1 MLILYADGG
10 RKLVYGTES
19 GVFIQDRRPKAE
31 VSLPR
36 QVLYVSGVTQ
46 IDMLEEYQ
54 LLLVLQNRNL
64 WTYPLEVLESGDN
77 PALKRGKKILN
88 HVNFFKAGVCL
99 GRHLVCCA
107 KSSSLTTTVRVYEP
121 MDTLSR
127 SKGPRSGLRLF
138 SSSQDSLKEFK
149 ASEFRRL
156 VALFCEKLD
165 LTVEEIC
172 NMAQRTLFPAES
184 RIPANVENLDCKPIA
199 APILFDDLKHT
210 RQGSSKL
217 RGEAGEV
224 TRPVKETSS
233 RGKAASPSI
242 QVFPNFCR
250 PLSETS
256 SSDLNAGL
264 KNKSSEASLAP
275 ITTKRSCLAGSRS
288 PSSPLSVHFDLPDE
302 SSQADELPQQE
313 AQQQKTPEQEVSEQK
328 APKRPAPEQTAAE
341 ENLLKHIKLTDI
353 EFTQE
358 LYVPS
363 EATSIHFLKSKICV
377 ATARGFEVV
386 SLETLERQPLLDEAD
401 TSLDFVAQEKE
412 TRPVHIE
419 RLNVEFL
426 LNYTE
431 FSFFVYRNGGRAR
444 HDWKITWEGQPNGF
458 ALSYPYILAFEPS
471 FVDVRHVETSA
482 CVHIMTGTNIRLLH
496 SSTQEVRPRFLEALL
511 SPKS

>member
-1 MLILYADGG
+1 MLEA
-10 RKLVYGTES
+10 
-19 GVFIQDRRPKAE
+19 
-31 VSLPR
+31 
-36 QVLYVSGVTQ
+36 SGVTQ

-64 WTYPLEVLESGDN
+64 WSYPLEVLESGDN

-107 KSSSLTTTVRVYEP
+107 KNSSISTTVKVYEP

-127 SKGPRSGLRLF
+127 SKGQRGGLRLF
-138 SSSQDSLKEFK
+138 ASSQDSLKAFK
-149 ASEFRRL
+149 ASEFKRL
-156 VALFCEKLD
+156 VAHFCIKLLD
-165 LTVEEIC
+165 VTFEEIF
-172 NMAQRTLFPAES
+172 NLAE
-184 RIPANVENLDCKPIA
+184 RIMVPVRNPIPLNLENLDCKPIA
-199 APILFDDLKHT
+199 KPTVFGPFA

-217 RGEAGEV
+217 RGEVGEI
-224 TRPVKETSS
+224 TRPKERGNADKKASS
-233 RGKAASPSI
+233 IAQKL
-242 QVFPNFCR
+242 QNFAR
-250 PLSETS
+250 SLFRTTS

-264 KNKSSEASLAP
+264 KLKISASSLSPTTTKKSCLITGPLSPSDSFRSEHFNLPGDEPHANVEALRQRLVAENEAALTAAREKEASAM
-275 ITTKRSCLAGSRS
+275 IA
-288 PSSPLSVHFDLPDE
+288 
-302 SSQADELPQQE
+302 
-313 AQQQKTPEQEVSEQK
+313 SEY
-328 APKRPAPEQTAAE
+328 TS
-341 ENLLKHIKLTDI
+341 LTVLKC
-353 EFTQE
+353 EQE

-363 EATSIHFLKSKICV
+363 EATSIHFLKSKLCV

-386 SLETLERQPLLDEAD
+386 SLETLERQSLLDEAD
-401 TSLDFVAQEKE
+401 TSLDFVSQEKE

-426 LNYTE
+426 LNYSE
-431 FSFFVYRNGGRAR
+431 FSFFVDRNGWRAR

-496 SSTQEVRPRFLEALL
+496 SSTQEVGGVIFPTLPVYNSGDF
-511 SPKS
+511 